1 MMKYKIIAKYL
12 KNLKFNIPNTK
23 TFFLLAE
30 NISNYKINIDI
41 KSNQIKEKIIE
52 VETCLELKAKNGDFE
67 KITTQIIHATIIEI
81 EDKQISKEV
90 LEKII
95 LIEIPKKIYDEVRES
110 FVNLFEKCGFKDIK
124 IDKKVDFE
132 NLYNQRKI
140 Q

>member
-1 MMKYKIIAKYL
+1 MMKYKIIAKYIKDL
-12 KNLKFNIPNTK
+12 RFNIPNAK

-30 NISNYKINIDI
+30 NISNYKISIDI
-41 KSNQIKEKIIE
+41 KSNQIKQKIIE
-52 VETCLELKAKNGDFE
+52 VETSLGLKAKNGDFE

-81 EDKQISKEV
+81 EDDKISKEI

-95 LIEIPKKIYDEVRES
+95 LIEVPEKIYDEIRES
-110 FVNLFEKCGFKDIK
+110 FVSLFKKCGFKDIK
-124 IDKKVDFE
+124 IDKKVNFE

>member
-1 MMKYKIIAKYL
+1 MMKYKIIAKYIKDL
-12 KNLKFNIPNTK
+12 RFNIPNAK

-30 NISNYKINIDI
+30 NISNYKISIDI
-41 KSNQIKEKIIE
+41 KSNQIKQKIIE
-52 VETCLELKAKNGDFE
+52 VETSLGLKAKNGDFE

-81 EDKQISKEV
+81 KDDKISKEI

-95 LIEIPKKIYDEVRES
+95 LIEVPEKIYDEIRES
-110 FVNLFEKCGFKDIK
+110 FVSLFKKCGFKDIK
-124 IDKKVDFE
+124 IDKKVNFE